1 MSDPAA
7 RFRAANAE
15 IISACAPPCLSG
27 SSPIAPQQEISMNKT
42 TLKATTSPV
51 YAYSA
56 DCPELK
62 EQFDQF
68 ISELVEPVLSASA
81 LANALSG
88 GIDDLAP
95 ILRGVPALEGKLLE
109 LAIVAVAQC
118 NPDLEVVTQPRLPIL
133 AEAEQVIELNDP
145 ANYRAL
151 TFDSDM
157 VGMKTYK
164 SDFIFFDKVT
174 KVAHVVDA
182 KRSMYTYDHA
192 RTEDLKKRMKA
203 VGLVLPHWLCRH
215 SHRRMIA
222 EEVRIAILTAD
233 NRKTDLHG
241 GIWHISHIDHLVEV
255 DSAPGRGVTLFF
267 DHGLAAVTGRR
278 LSPGPWV

>member
-1 MSDPAA
+1 
-7 RFRAANAE
+7 
-15 IISACAPPCLSG
+15 
-27 SSPIAPQQEISMNKT
+27 
-42 TLKATTSPV
+42 
-51 YAYSA
+51 
-56 DCPELK
+56 
-62 EQFDQF
+62 
-68 ISELVEPVLSASA
+68 
-81 LANALSG
+81 
-88 GIDDLAP
+88 
-95 ILRGVPALEGKLLE
+95 LRGVPALEGKLLE

-203 VGLVLPHWLCRH
+203 VGLVLAHLALQRH

-233 NRKTDLHG
+233 NRKTDLTQ
-241 GIWHISHIDHLVEV
+241 WNLAYFATRS
-255 DSAPGRGVTLFF
+255 SCRSGRGWP
-267 DHGLAAVTGRR
+267 GNR
-278 LSPGPWV
+278 LTSSSFSLSH